1 MLRTLAS
8 TQTKGLG
15 WYHLVHSRQCSQ
27 ASSHSRVKDS
37 WRSSVDT
44 RPGGG
49 DVAAGAVVDEL
60 RQPVVIEEAK
70 KLKKMLKR
78 LHVF

>member
-1 MLRTLAS
+1 MR
-8 TQTKGLG
+8 
-15 WYHLVHSRQCSQ
+15 SRQCSQ
-27 ASSHSRVKDS
+27 VSSHSRVKDS

-44 RPGGG
+44 RPGRG
-49 DVAAGAVVDEL
+49 DVAAGAVVDER

-70 KLKKMLKR
+70 KLKKLKR